1 MPKVTER
8 ICEVSGCNDLG
19 QHTGNYRK
27 DGSIIRRAKC
37 NMHHSIEY
45 GLNGW
50 DYKIYR
56 KDYCENIDSRL
67 GFKCTTTII
76 DYKYQCQVDH
86 VDENHN
92 NNNRKNLQTLCAD
105 CHAIKTKYFRTS
117 DVKKLKFMNEQIIR
131 SYNVSKD

>member
-1 MPKVTER
+1 
-8 ICEVSGCNDLG
+8 
-19 QHTGNYRK
+19 
-27 DGSIIRRAKC
+27 
-37 NMHHSIEY
+37 MHHSIEY

-131 SYNVSKD
+131 SYNKQLVQKYIGDGSSDDLFNEEEIESNNVGA